1 MLNILSTRGNA
12 PGPINRNLAKQSA
25 EVSSASDTSA
35 LANPSESVELSK
47 PSAAAPKWP
56 TLVAMQH
63 DLQQGNFKNFF
74 LGTALVAISKL
85 GEGIEWFGRKT
96 GFFDSF
102 GVISQPMPPSALTD
116 LPDFQLS
123 KPLVLVPGWHTPD
136 DRFDHLAEK
145 LTHDGA
151 NGGQA
156 YFMKNG
162 QFYSDSKCTQTAS
175 TPGPE
180 ARVFISM
187 FNNTSEVPN
196 QTSPQLDHNIETIKQ
211 ATGADKV
218 DAVGYSMGGLA
229 SRTYLDQGGDG
240 MSKLIML
247 GTPNQGSKLADASL
261 GLLNLKRDG
270 YAIEWLLDRKQLSEA
285 DRTALEWLRPNNP
298 ELVSLNSRWEQQRGQ
313 LDDAKAIGSASR
325 WTLNEFGK
333 PVHGN
338 ATVPGSSLALPGL
351 DVSLCKNKEFGEHG
365 LLFSNPEVYAG
376 MADFFKWAPANS
388 EVGHA

>member
-1 MLNILSTRGNA
+1 MNSISTIRGSA
-12 PGPINRNLAKQSA
+12 PATTNRNLVKQSA
-25 EVSSASDTSA
+25 EVSAASDTTGVA
-35 LANPSESVELSK
+35 TPSESVELSK

-74 LGTALVAISKL
+74 LGTTLVAVSKL

-96 GFFDSF
+96 GLFDSF
-102 GVISQPMPPSALTD
+102 AVISQPMPPSALTD

-136 DRFDHLAEK
+136 DRFEHLAEK

-180 ARVFISM
+180 ARVFVSM

-196 QTSPQLDHNIETIKQ
+196 QTSPQLDHNIESIKN
-211 ATGADKV
+211 ATGAAKV

-247 GTPNQGSKLADASL
+247 GTPNQGSKLASASL

-270 YAIEWLLDRKQLSEA
+270 YAIEWLLDRKQLSET
-285 DRTALEWLRPNNP
+285 DRTALEWLKPNNP
-298 ELVSLNSRWEQQRGQ
+298 ELVSLNSRWDQQRAQ

-338 ATVPGSSLALPGL
+338 ATVPGSSLELPGL
-351 DVSLCKNKEFGEHG
+351 EVSFCKDKTFGEHG
-365 LLFSNPEVYAG
+365 LLFSNPEVYSE
-376 MADFFKWAPANS
+376 MADFLQWAPAKS